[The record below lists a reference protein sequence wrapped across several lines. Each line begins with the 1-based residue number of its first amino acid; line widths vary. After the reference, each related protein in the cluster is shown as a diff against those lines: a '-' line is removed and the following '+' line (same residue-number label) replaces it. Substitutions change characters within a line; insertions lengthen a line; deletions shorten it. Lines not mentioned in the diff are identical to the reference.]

1 MTVAIGMTTDLWM
14 LLYSVLL
21 AFVLVLVPATEGILK
36 LGMGPFLTNRDEM
49 PDMTVWNKRAC
60 RTRDNSLENL
70 ALFAPLVLIAHVSGN
85 AGDQT
90 ALGATIFFWSRA
102 AHAIVYLAGIAYVRT
117 LAWAGGVIGMA
128 LIAAALF

>member
-90 ALGATIFFWSRA
+90 ALGATIFFWSRV

-117 LAWAGGVIGMA
+117 LAWASGVIGMA

>member
-21 AFVLVLVPATEGILK
+21 AFVLVLVPATEGILR
-36 LGMGPFLTNRDEM
+36 LGMAPFLANRDEM

-60 RTRDNSLENL
+60 RTRNNILENL
-70 ALFAPLVLIAHVSGN
+70 ALFAPLVLIAHVSGA

-90 ALGATIFFWSRA
+90 ALGATIFFWSRV
-102 AHAIVYLAGIAYVRT
+102 AHAVVYLAGIAYVRT
-117 LAWAGGVIGMA
+117 LAWLGGVIGMA